1 MPAELLE
8 KVPSPTD
15 VLREVT
21 RVKTVVAEAVE
32 DGVKA
37 ALKPVKQGRASAEDV
52 LEEARHKVKKSPIEA
67 VGIVFAAGVLTGS
80 LLTWMGC
87 RRR

>member
-37 ALKPVKQGRASAEDV
+37 ALKLVKQGRASAEDV